1 MLREWKRHQVEEVG
15 LLPYFLPRLYE
26 QRNDGNLYRIPESS

>member
-15 LLPYFLPRLYE
+15 LLPNFLPALYA
-26 QRNDGNLYRIPESS
+26 QRNDRNIYRLPGQ

>member
-15 LLPYFLPRLYE
+15 LLPNFLPRLYSR
-26 QRNDGNLYRIPESS
+26 RNDSNIYRLE